1 MEGDKDGH
9 EMSTFGRHPRTMNT
23 SVNHKPD
30 TYPTVVP
37 YISVRGAGALVDFLV
52 EVFGA
57 VERGRFP
64 NEDGTLGHAEV
75 DLGDSVIMAFDA
87 RPDWPPTPSLLTVWV
102 EDCDATHA
110 AALAAGAVEVTAL
123 TTSAVGF
130 RGSRVRDPFGNIW
143 WIQTQV
149 EVVDGAEIGAR
160 LAQPQY
166 VEAMRV
172 AVETFDAEMRS
183 RA

>member
-1 MEGDKDGH
+1 
-9 EMSTFGRHPRTMNT
+9 
-23 SVNHKPD
+23 
-30 TYPTVVP
+30 
-37 YISVRGAGALVDFLV
+37 
-52 EVFGA
+52 
-57 VERGRFP
+57 
-64 NEDGTLGHAEV
+64 
-75 DLGDSVIMAFDA
+75 
-87 RPDWPPTPSLLTVWV
+87 
-102 EDCDATHA
+102 
-110 AALAAGAVEVTAL
+110 VTAL
-123 TTSAVGF
+123 TTSAFGF